1 MDKLDNIFFSPLS
14 KKYCIYFYWISVAM
28 FVVLVSMIITG
39 IIAMSTIGNKA
50 NISTILFNLFI
61 VFLGYFQNRLLYSMC
76 VV

>member
-39 IIAMSTIGNKA
+39 IIAMCTIGNKA